1 MYIESIKGKCNVL
14 TYNEYEFLMNTGDS
28 IHFSRAIFD
37 PKSGELKPGLEEW
50 EKTCYCNT
58 PPNPDLAYV
67 QCDKC
72 ELWVHHDCI
81 EKKEDAES
89 ETFICRN
96 CKVQRR

>member
-1 MYIESIKGKCNVL
+1 MLLGLLLLLLGLVL
-14 TYNEYEFLMNTGDS
+14 LLGLGLPLC
-28 IHFSRAIFD
+28 HFSRAIFD